1 LTLPRLIPI
10 ASTNKKLP
18 DDLGILARDERLGV
32 EIMLNMTTYEQK
44 NLRSMPDITLLAR
57 NMKMSAQARP
67 AVLLLPL

>member
-1 LTLPRLIPI
+1 M
-10 ASTNKKLP
+10 
-18 DDLGILARDERLGV
+18 LARDERLGV